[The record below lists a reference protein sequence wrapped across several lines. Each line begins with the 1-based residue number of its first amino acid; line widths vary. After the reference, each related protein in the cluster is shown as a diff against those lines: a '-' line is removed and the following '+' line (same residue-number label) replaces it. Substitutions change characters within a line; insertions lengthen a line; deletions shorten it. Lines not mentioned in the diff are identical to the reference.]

1 MNSSLHAESERLLV
15 AIDAVVPADDFP
27 SASQAGGARLLS
39 RLAESE
45 RPEWADRIIAVL
57 DLLDS
62 RSGGRFA
69 ALDASAREDVL
80 DGLVDD
86 PEYRWFAH
94 LVSAGFYA
102 DPANGGNDEAV
113 SWRMVGWD
121 PAPAAGW
128 PTEDVWVPDR
138 GAVIGPDQVAEH
150 YDAVVVG
157 SGAGGG
163 VAAWALARSGRTV
176 LLIERGDYPDTDHL
190 AQDHL
195 RNARTDTGLDHRT
208 LRSSVHNPRTV
219 VLGRGPGRPPG
230 LGPAL
235 RQQCRHLRRRNPGVR
250 RAGLAFRARGL
261 RDGDNLWSAGRQR
274 ARRLADRLRRPR
286 AVLHPGRVRDRRLRL
301 RRPARCVEPSL
312 TPLPDGADDHHR
324 ARPLVARGCADSS
337 GGPPCQVPL
346 AINSAPRDGRAA
358 CARCRQCVGFACP
371 VEAKN
376 NSANTVL
383 ARAASTGNLSIL
395 LATRAERILTDPS
408 GRVTGV
414 SLIADHGGSR
424 GRRAVSAEDVV
435 VAAGAIE
442 SARLLLNSRSDR
454 EPDGLGN
461 AHDQVGRHLQGHLY
475 GGAIGIFDDPVNDL
489 VGPGPSISTHEFR
502 HGNDGLVG
510 GGMIANDFI
519 PTPLGTLGYLQQAGL
534 IGHHGLGAKQGMRH
548 LLPRMQRVVGPV
560 HEVTSA
566 SSRVRLDPSVVDS
579 LGIPVARLS
588 GRLQPNDLA
597 VQRLLGERAADWLR
611 AAGATSVSAYGSSP
625 GDVVLSSG
633 QHQAGTCR
641 MGTDPATSV
650 TDRYGRVWG
659 HPNLRVI
666 DGSLNVTN
674 GGVNP
679 VLTIFA
685 NAFRIM
691 HEWVGS
697 GEPYA

>member
-1 MNSSLHAESERLLV
+1 MRNWSEAELARLLV

-27 SASQAGGARLLS
+27 SASQAGGVRFLS

-62 RSGGRFA
+62 SSGGRFA
-69 ALDASAREDVL
+69 ALDAGARQGVL
-80 DGLVDD
+80 DGLAED

-102 DPANGGNDEAV
+102 DPANGGNDAAA
-113 SWRMVGWD
+113 SWRMLGWD

-128 PTEDVWVPDR
+128 PPEDAWVANR
-138 GAVIGPDQVAEH
+138 GAVIGHDQVAAR

-163 VAAWALARSGRTV
+163 VAAWALARSGRSV
-176 LLIERGDYPDTDHL
+176 LLVEQGDYPDTDHL

-195 RNARTDTGLDHRT
+195 RNARTDSGLDHRT
-208 LRSSVHNPRTV
+208 LRSSANNPRTV
-219 VLGRGPGRPPG
+219 LLDADQVVLPAWDPRYGSNADTFGGGTRVYGAQAWRFVPEDFAMAATYGVPDGSALADWPIGYDDLEPFYTQAEYEIGVCGSEAPHAGSSRRSRPYPMA
-230 LGPAL
+230 PMAITA
-235 RQQCRHLRRRNPGVR
+235 P
-250 RAGLAFRARGL
+250 
-261 RDGDNLWSAGRQR
+261 
-274 ARRLADRLRRPR
+274 ARRLLA
-286 AVLHPGRVRDRRLRL
+286 
-301 RRPARCVEPSL
+301 
-312 TPLPDGADDHHR
+312 GAQQLGWSTV
-324 ARPLVARGCADSS
+324 P
-337 GGPPCQVPL
+337 VPL

-376 NSANTVL
+376 TSENTVL
-383 ARAASTGNLSIL
+383 ARAGATGNLSIL
-395 LATRAERILTDPS
+395 LATRAERILTGPG

-414 SLIADHGGSR
+414 DLLADHGAAR
-424 GRRAVSAEDVV
+424 WRRAVSADDVV

-442 SARLLLNSRSDR
+442 SARLLLNSRNDR
-454 EPDGLGN
+454 EPNGLGN
-461 AHDQVGRHLQGHLY
+461 SHDQVGRHLQGHLY

-489 VGPGPSISTHEFR
+489 VGPGPSIATHEFR

-510 GGMIANDFI
+510 GGMIANEFV
-519 PTPLGTLGYLQQAGL
+519 PTPLGTFGYLRQAGL
-534 IGHHGLGAKQGMRH
+534 VGPHGLAAKHGMRH

-566 SSRVRLDPSVVDS
+566 SSRVQLDPSVTDS

-588 GRLQPNDLA
+588 GQLQANDFA
-597 VQRLLGERAADWLR
+597 VQRLMGERAADWLR
-611 AAGATSVSAYGSSP
+611 AAGAHTVLAYGSGP
-625 GDVVLSSG
+625 DNVVLSNG

-650 TDRYGRVWG
+650 TDPYGRVWG

-697 GEPYA
+697 GGDYA